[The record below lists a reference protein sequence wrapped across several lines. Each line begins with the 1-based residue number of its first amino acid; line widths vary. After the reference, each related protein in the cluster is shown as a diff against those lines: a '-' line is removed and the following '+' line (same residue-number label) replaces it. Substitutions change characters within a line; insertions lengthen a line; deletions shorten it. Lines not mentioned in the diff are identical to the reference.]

1 MGVSA
6 VILAASALLAL
17 LGPVSGEPEMPHGC
31 AQGSCYPATGDLLV
45 GRSDRLGASS
55 TCGLAQPQ
63 PYCIV
68 SHLQDEKK
76 CFTCDSREEVGG
88 GGYGALSHGV
98 HNVITAFALDRK
110 KAWWQSENGVENV
123 TLRLDLEAEFHFTH
137 LIMTFKTFRPAS
149 LLIERSAD
157 FGRTWQIYRY
167 FAYDCSAAFPGVAT
181 GPLRRVDDVIC
192 ESRYSDIEP
201 STEGEVIF
209 RVLDPA
215 IKITDPYSPAIQ
227 SLLKITNLRINFTRL
242 HTLGDNL
249 LDSRVEIKEKYYYA
263 LYELVVR
270 GNCFCYGHASE
281 CAPIDGVRGDVDGMV
296 HGRCVCKHNTEGL
309 NCERCEDF
317 YNDMPWRPAEG
328 RNTNA
333 CKRCNCNNHAVRCHF
348 DGAVFAATGNASGGV
363 CEDCQ
368 HNTAGRSCELCKP
381 FFYQDPLRDIRDAA
395 VCVPCDCDP
404 DGSLNG
410 GMCDGHTDPS
420 AGLESGQC
428 RCKAHVEGPR
438 CDQCRAGFYGLDAE
452 QPDGCQ
458 PCHCNPL
465 GTVGGAAACDAVTG
479 ECYCKRLVTGRSCD
493 QCLAEHWGLSHDG
506 SGCRPCECD
515 VGGAVDNRCSV
526 ESGQCHCRGH
536 MGGRPCSQPDSGF
549 FCMALDH
556 YTHEAETALPVDSNG
571 TPGGLAE
578 SLLTP
583 SLCEERERVKQGLPT
598 GRGLAL
604 VPRAPTPGRA
614 PTWTGPGFVRV
625 PEGGR
630 LEFRVSD
637 VPHSMDYELLIRYEP
652 QLPEEWEVVLV
663 TVLRPSDIP
672 THSPCGN
679 TIPADDH
686 LAVSLP
692 PGSRY
697 VVLPQAVCL
706 EKGVSY
712 VIRADFTRYT
722 THEHTESAH
731 VLIDSLV
738 LLPLYTSL
746 EMFSGDDR
754 ESTRRRDNFER
765 YLCQESGKAVM
776 KQPVTEVCAGLICSL
791 SALLHDGAL
800 PCQCDL
806 QGSLSTECDPNGGQC
821 HCRPNVVGRRCDA
834 CAPGTYGFGP
844 SGCLSCE
851 CSDEGS
857 HHAFC
862 DARTGQCRCRHGAYG
877 RRCDHCQPGY
887 WGFPACR
894 PCRCN
899 GHAEE
904 CHPVTGTC
912 HSCREHTAGE
922 SCERCADG
930 YYGNPV
936 LGSGEQCR
944 PCPCPGGPGSGR
956 HFASS
961 CHEDPHSQRV
971 VCSCRPGYTGSSCE
985 ECAPGH
991 HGNPHEAGGS
1001 CRPCRCHGNIDPT
1014 DPGSCDR
1021 RSGVCL
1027 RCLHHSH
1034 GPDCGACL
1042 PGFYGNATQ
1051 QSCQRCACSPHGVD
1065 PRRCPPG
1072 GALCECDAATGQC
1085 PCRPHALGRACEHC
1099 APGHWGLA
1107 EGEGCRA
1114 CACDRTKAL
1123 GDACNEFTGQCEC
1136 QPGFGGRSCTE
1147 CMENFW
1153 GNPSVECI
1161 ACQCDARGIST
1172 AQCERATGHCVCRA
1186 GVAGVRCD
1194 TCARGF
1200 SGSFPHCEP
1209 CHQCFGDW
1217 DRIVQSLA
1225 ERSRGLAERAA
1236 RLAES
1241 GAVGAFGEQFGAL
1254 EEKLAEVRRIVDG
1267 RVATAHSVTALI
1279 GSMEDIR
1286 KMIDELTNRLTPLE
1300 IDLTE
1305 SQDRNANATGRIA
1318 ELERDV
1324 RRLNRTAGGL
1334 EHQLDVIKNSNYRGA
1349 YDSVRQ
1355 LHADSLAAESRANAS
1370 VAGDGSPVG
1379 RSADA
1384 RSRARALLEASR
1396 DDFRRKNAAGRDAL
1410 ETLADDVRSLSL
1422 RTVSEKVC
1430 GSPGDEPCSDSPCG
1444 GPGCRNEDGAP
1455 RCGGLG
1461 CNGAATAAAEALERA
1476 RNADLEIQ
1484 QAAAQVEEL
1493 NKQVQDARA
1502 RSHQARGQA
1511 EAALDRANGT
1521 RERAQRANAQLRALI
1536 QQIKDFLQQDSAS
1549 PDDIELVSNRVLEL
1563 SVPASAEQTHE
1574 LAAEIKRRVADLAN
1588 VDAILAQTSG
1598 DIADANSL
1606 LQEARDAKTRADD
1619 VLATAEGV
1627 KGALEDAEMAQK
1639 AAQEAINQ
1647 AKGDI
1652 QGAQNTL
1659 ASIASETDS
1668 AEQRLREA
1676 AERAARLDDAVAAL
1690 KIKSSQAAM
1699 AGTRADKAAGNAKL
1713 RADEAKQILGGELRE
1728 KFGLLE
1734 TQARSKADGATT
1746 ARQRA
1751 EALRDQARKLLTGAQ
1766 DKLQRLMDLEEQ
1778 YERNEQ
1784 ALEDKARSLDG
1795 LEEKMQAILHAIN
1808 RQITVY
1814 NTCQ

>member
-6 VILAASALLAL
+6 AILAASALLAL

-88 GGYGALSHGV
+88 GGNGALSHRV

-167 FAYDCSAAFPGVAT
+167 FAYDCSAAFPGVAM

-465 GTVGGAAACDAVTG
+465 GTVGGAAACDAITG
-479 ECYCKRLVTGRSCD
+479 DCYCKRLVTGRSCD

-526 ESGQCHCRGH
+526 ESGQCRCRGH
-536 MGGRPCSQPDSGF
+536 MGGRPCSRPDSGF

-663 TVLRPSDIP
+663 TVLRPSEIP

-722 THEHTESAH
+722 THEHAESAH

-754 ESTRRRDNFER
+754 ESTRRRENFDR

-800 PCQCDL
+800 PCQCD
-806 QGSLSTECDPNGGQC
+806 
-821 HCRPNVVGRRCDA
+821 
-834 CAPGTYGFGP
+834 
-844 SGCLSCE
+844 
-851 CSDEGS
+851 
-857 HHAFC
+857 
-862 DARTGQCRCRHGAYG
+862 
-877 RRCDHCQPGY
+877 
-887 WGFPACR
+887 
-894 PCRCN
+894 
-899 GHAEE
+899 
-904 CHPVTGTC
+904 
-912 HSCREHTAGE
+912 
-922 SCERCADG
+922 
-930 YYGNPV
+930 
-936 LGSGEQCR
+936 
-944 PCPCPGGPGSGR
+944 
-956 HFASS
+956 
-961 CHEDPHSQRV
+961 
-971 VCSCRPGYTGSSCE
+971 
-985 ECAPGH
+985 
-991 HGNPHEAGGS
+991 
-1001 CRPCRCHGNIDPT
+1001 
-1014 DPGSCDR
+1014 
-1021 RSGVCL
+1021 
-1027 RCLHHSH
+1027 
-1034 GPDCGACL
+1034 
-1042 PGFYGNATQ
+1042 
-1051 QSCQRCACSPHGVD
+1051 
-1065 PRRCPPG
+1065 
-1072 GALCECDAATGQC
+1072 
-1085 PCRPHALGRACEHC
+1085 
-1099 APGHWGLA
+1099 
-1107 EGEGCRA
+1107 
-1114 CACDRTKAL
+1114 
-1123 GDACNEFTGQCEC
+1123 
-1136 QPGFGGRSCTE
+1136 
-1147 CMENFW
+1147 
-1153 GNPSVECI
+1153 
-1161 ACQCDARGIST
+1161 ARGIST

-1194 TCARGF
+1194 ACARGF

-1254 EEKLAEVRRIVDG
+1254 EEKLAEARRIVDG
-1267 RVATAHSVTALI
+1267 RVATALSVTALI

-1334 EHQLDVIKNSNYRGA
+1334 EHQLDLIKNSNYRGA

-1370 VAGDGSPVG
+1370 VTGSGSPLG

-1396 DDFRRKNAAGRDAL
+1396 DEFRRKSAAGRDAL

-1444 GPGCRNEDGAP
+1444 GPGCRDEDGSP

-1588 VDAILAQTSG
+1588 VDAILEQTSG
-1598 DIADANSL
+1598 DIADANRL

-1676 AERAARLDDAVAAL
+1676 AERAARIDDAVAAL

-1699 AGTRADKAAGNAKL
+1699 ASTRADKAAGNAKL

-1784 ALEDKARSLDG
+1784 ALEEKARSLDG